1 MGIPQD
7 NVNDHEYTAELLAN
21 DLSSGSASIS
31 DEDDLIDAFKVI
43 LGYAA
48 TINAADGMD
57 TKGADPAKGIED
69 QATAQALAIAQFVLA
84 NVSGGDDE

>member
-1 MGIPQD
+1 MGMD
-7 NVNDHEYTAELLAN
+7 VNDPDYTAELLAN
-21 DLSSGSASIS
+21 DLSSGSVSIS
-31 DEDDLIDAFKVI
+31 DEDDLVDAFKVI

-48 TINAADGMD
+48 TKDAADGMD

-84 NVSGGDDE
+84 NISGAPDE